1 VQQRSPAQ
9 KCALFLGVL
18 LLAAGIV
25 GFFYNGT
32 FTSNEA
38 VHDDMLG
45 AFSVNGWANTL
56 NVLLG
61 IWGLAA
67 AGSWSSARIYGYAA
81 GLLLVGI
88 AVWGFILGHGQSVLS
103 IIPAS
108 TPNDFARLVLGVIG
122 MLSAIG
128 TSPEPEP
135 TTVAVAG

>member
-9 KCALFLGVL
+9 KYAVLFGVL

-38 VHDDMLG
+38 VHDNMLG
-45 AFSVNGWANTL
+45 AFSVNGWSNTL
-56 NVLLG
+56 HVLLG

-67 AGSWSSARIYGYAA
+67 GSSWSGARIWGYAA
-81 GLLLVGI
+81 GLLLVVLG
-88 AVWGFILGHGQSVLS
+88 AWGLILGPGHSIIS
-103 IIPAS
+103 IIPVN
-108 TPNDFARLVLGVIG
+108 TPIDFARLAIGVIAV
-122 MLSAIG
+122 LSAVA
-128 TSPEPEP
+128 TSPEPDP